1 MAGISS
7 SPHWLKVMPEELIL
21 RLSKQT
27 LETVLLVSAPMLGAG
42 LVVGI
47 IISILQ
53 IITSIQ
59 DTALAFVPR
68 IVVTF
73 VVFLVVFPWMMTTM
87 VSYTHS
93 LLSSFDVY
101 VK

>member
-1 MAGISS
+1 MS
-7 SPHWLKVMPEELIL
+7 EEMIL

-42 LVVGI
+42 LIVGV
-47 IISILQ
+47 IISIFQ
-53 IITSIQ
+53 IVTSIH

-73 VVFLVVFPWMMTTM
+73 VVFLVVFPWMMGTM
-87 VSYTHS
+87 VSYTTM
-93 LLSSFDVY
+93 LLSSFDSY
-101 VK
+101 IK

>member
-1 MAGISS
+1 
-7 SPHWLKVMPEELIL
+7 MPEELIL
-21 RLSKQT
+21 RLAKQT

-42 LVVGI
+42 LIVGI

-53 IITSIQ
+53 IITSIH

-73 VVFLVVFPWMMTTM
+73 VVFMIVFPWMMTTM

-93 LLSSFDVY
+93 LLTSFDPY
-101 VK
+101 MR

>member
-1 MAGISS
+1 
-7 SPHWLKVMPEELIL
+7 MPEEMIL
-21 RLSKQT
+21 RLAKQT

-47 IISILQ
+47 LISIVQ
-53 IITSIQ
+53 IITSIH

-73 VVFLVVFPWMMTTM
+73 VIFLIVFPWMMNTM
-87 VSYTHS
+87 ISYTHT
-93 LLSSFDVY
+93 LLVSFRPY
-101 VK
+101 VR

>member
-1 MAGISS
+1 MS
-7 SPHWLKVMPEELIL
+7 EELIL
-21 RLSKQT
+21 RLAKQT

-42 LVVGI
+42 LIVGL
-47 IISILQ
+47 IISVIQ
-53 IITSIQ
+53 IVTSIH

-73 VVFLVVFPWMMTTM
+73 VVFLVVFPWMMSTM
-87 VSYTHS
+87 VSYTHT

-101 VK
+101 VR

>member
-1 MAGISS
+1 MS
-7 SPHWLKVMPEELIL
+7 EEMIV
-21 RLSKQT
+21 RLAKQT

-47 IISILQ
+47 IISVVQ
-53 IITSIQ
+53 IVTSIH

-73 VVFLVVFPWMMTTM
+73 VIFLIVFPWMMGTM
-87 VSYTHS
+87 VSYTHA
-93 LLSSFDVY
+93 LLSSFDPY
-101 VK
+101 IR

>member
-1 MAGISS
+1 MS
-7 SPHWLKVMPEELIL
+7 EELIL
-21 RLSKQT
+21 RLAKQT

-42 LVVGI
+42 LIVGI
-47 IISILQ
+47 IISVVQ
-53 IITSIQ
+53 IITSIH

-87 VSYTHS
+87 VSYTHT

>member
-1 MAGISS
+1 
-7 SPHWLKVMPEELIL
+7 MPEDMIV
-21 RLSKQT
+21 RLAKQT

-42 LVVGI
+42 LIVGI

-53 IITSIQ
+53 IITSIH

-73 VVFLVVFPWMMTTM
+73 VVFLIVFPWMMGRM
-87 VSYTHS
+87 MSYTHA
-93 LLSSFDVY
+93 LLGSFEPY
-101 VK
+101 LR

>member
-1 MAGISS
+1 MS
-7 SPHWLKVMPEELIL
+7 EEIIL
-21 RLSKQT
+21 RLAKQT

-42 LVVGI
+42 LIVGV

-53 IITSIQ
+53 IITSIH

-73 VVFLVVFPWMMTTM
+73 VVFLIVFPWMMTTM
-87 VSYTHS
+87 VSYTHT
-93 LLSSFDVY
+93 LLGSFENY
-101 VK
+101 LR

>member
-1 MAGISS
+1 MS
-7 SPHWLKVMPEELIL
+7 EELIL
-21 RLSKQT
+21 RLAKQT

-47 IISILQ
+47 IISVIQ
-53 IITSIQ
+53 IITSIH

-87 VSYTHS
+87 VSYTHT

-101 VK
+101 AK

>member
-1 MAGISS
+1 
-7 SPHWLKVMPEELIL
+7 MPEELIL
-21 RLSKQT
+21 RLAKQT

-42 LVVGI
+42 LIVGL

-53 IITSIQ
+53 IITSIH

-73 VVFLVVFPWMMTTM
+73 IVFLVVFPWMMTTM
-87 VSYTHS
+87 VSYTHR
-93 LLSSFDVY
+93 LLGSFEPY
-101 VK
+101 LR

>member
-1 MAGISS
+1 MS
-7 SPHWLKVMPEELIL
+7 EELIL
-21 RLSKQT
+21 RLAKQT

-42 LVVGI
+42 LVVGV
-47 IISILQ
+47 IISVIQ
-53 IITSIQ
+53 IITSIH

-73 VVFLVVFPWMMTTM
+73 VVFLIVFPWMMTTM
-87 VSYTHS
+87 VSYTHT